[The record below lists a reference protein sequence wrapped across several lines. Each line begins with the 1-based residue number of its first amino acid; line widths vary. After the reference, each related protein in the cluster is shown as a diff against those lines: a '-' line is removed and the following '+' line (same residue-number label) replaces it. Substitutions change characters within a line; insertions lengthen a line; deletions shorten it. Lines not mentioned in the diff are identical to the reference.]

1 MDNLNEL
8 GIKFGEGTTWIQK
21 NKCGW
26 CEKTPIY
33 YTRTQYLLKGNICLK
48 CITMINDIHFEHI
61 NEERIRRMK
70 EKEDLL
76 ETLGKSL
83 KKPMEEDERQ
93 KIVDIMQKLHEEVRH
108 TKIDLDYD
116 M

>member
-21 NKCGW
+21 PKCGW
-26 CEKTPIY
+26 CNCKIYQTPQ
-33 YTRTQYLLKGNICLK
+33 QYIINGNICNK
-48 CITMINDIHFEHI
+48 CKTMINDKYLGHV

-70 EKEDLL
+70 EKEELL
-76 ETLGKSL
+76 ETLAESL
-83 KKPMEEDERQ
+83 KKPMEEEDRQ
-93 KIVDIMQKLHEEVRH
+93 KIEALLKKLHEEIRH
-108 TKIDLDYD
+108 TKIDLDYG

>member
-33 YTRTQYLLKGNICLK
+33 QTRNQYLLKGNICLK
-48 CITMINDIHFEHI
+48 CTTMINDKYFEHI

-70 EKEDLL
+70 EKEELL
-76 ETLGKSL
+76 ETLAESL
-83 KKPMEEDERQ
+83 KKPMEEEDRQ
-93 KIVDIMQKLHEEVRH
+93 KIETLLKKLHEEIRH
-108 TKIDLDYD
+108 TKIDLDYG